1 MGTAQQLLKSNGQ
14 NPGSVRPSA
23 SVFDAAHRMDNH
35 RVGALP
41 VVDRGRLVGIISEG
55 DHTRKVVLKGRSARR
70 TPVSAIMTRDVISVS
85 ADHAVE
91 DCLRLM
97 TDRRVKHLPV
107 LDGQRLLG
115 VISLDDV
122 GRATIS
128 EQDILIEQMQTYING
143 GW

>member
-1 MGTAQQLLKSNGQ
+1 MRTAQQLLGSNGHRVW
-14 NPGSVRPSA
+14 SLRPNASA
-23 SVFDAAHRMDNH
+23 YEAVKAMENH

-41 VVDRGRLVGIISEG
+41 VMHRGRLVGIVSEG
-55 DHTRKVVLKGRSARR
+55 DHTRKVVLKGKSSRR
-70 TPVSAIMTRDVISVS
+70 TPVSAIMTRDVVSVS

-107 LDGQRLLG
+107 VDGQRLLG

-122 GRATIS
+122 GRATLS
-128 EQDILIEQMQTYING
+128 EQEFVIDQMRNYIS